1 MHKGKPVHTQHSHM
15 RTFSYCDFYLWIPG
29 GRTADDIVRWLLK
42 RTGPPAT
49 ELTEVE
55 QAKKFSEGGDVVVI
69 GFFEDKESE
78 EAKAFITAAD
88 NYDDLPFGIT
98 SVKEVAEAL
107 EAQMNTIVVFKKVW
121 SCGIYKGVCIT
132 LHTEVFEVREFR
144 RIYSY
149 KDYSKKLILESLP
162 VSRSL

>member
-1 MHKGKPVHTQHSHM
+1 MHL
-15 RTFSYCDFYLWIPG
+15 YCNFYLCIPG

-49 ELTEVE
+49 DLTEVE
-55 QAKKFSEGGDVVVI
+55 QAKTFSEGGEVVVI

-88 NYDDLPFGIT
+88 SYDEVPFGIT

-107 EAQMNTIVVFKKVW
+107 EAQMNTVVVFKKV
-121 SCGIYKGVCIT
+121 
-132 LHTEVFEVREFR
+132 
-144 RIYSY
+144 
-149 KDYSKKLILESLP
+149 
-162 VSRSL
+162 